1 MSMIVRSSQVL
12 ARSQAMQFSTFK
24 KVGVVGAGLLGHG
37 IAQTAAEA
45 GYRVAICDTNEK
57 AIEKGVQMIEQSLK
71 KVAERNVKKGTMDA
85 AAGDKFVQDTLARIE
100 TKTTDLSILAKS
112 GCDLIVEA
120 IVENI
125 DIKKNYYKKMGQ
137 ECPPSTILA
146 SNTSSLSINELAEAS
161 GRANKVIGL
170 HYFNPVQMMQLV
182 EVISTPKT
190 EPAVKQQAF
199 DFVKSIKKTPV
210 DCKDTPGFIVNR
222 LLVPFLAEAMAMVDR
237 GDAKV
242 EDIDTAMKLGAGLPM
257 GPLYLA
263 DYIGLDTCLSIL
275 KGWTQKYPNE
285 NFFVP
290 KVLEK
295 LVAEGKLGR
304 KTGEGFYPKSVWAP
318 PKKQ

>member
-1 MSMIVRSSQVL
+1 MITRSDSLKSHV
-12 ARSQAMQFSTFK
+12 MNFSTYK
-24 KVGVVGAGLLGHG
+24 KVGVIGVGLLGHG

-45 GYRVAICDTNEK
+45 GYRVALCDTNDQ
-57 AIEKGVQMIEQSLK
+57 AIEKGVQMIQASLK

-85 AAGDKFVQDTLARIE
+85 AAGDKFVKDTLARIE
-100 TKTTDLSILAKS
+100 TKTTDLTVFAKS

-120 IVENI
+120 IIENVE
-125 DIKKNYYKKMGQ
+125 IKNNYYKTMGR
-137 ECPPSTILA
+137 ECPPETVLA
-146 SNTSSLSINELAEAS
+146 SNTSSLNISDLAKSS
-161 GRANKVIGL
+161 GRPSKVIGM
-170 HYFNPVQMMQLV
+170 HFFNPVQMMQLV
-182 EVISTPKT
+182 EVISTPMTDPKVTATAT
-190 EPAVKQQAF
+190 E
-199 DFVKSIKKTPV
+199 FVKTLKKTPV

-237 GDAKV
+237 GEARV

-275 KGWTQKYPNE
+275 KGWTTKYPNE
-285 NFFVP
+285 RFFVP

-295 LVAEGKLGR
+295 LVSEGKLGR

-318 PKKQ
+318 AKKQ